1 MNYKG
6 PDLST
11 YWGDEEFAD
20 RRAMVLKNDQG
31 FYVELYKSDE
41 LIETRPL
48 YDHSERYAEDC
59 AENFVMGYF
68 L

>member
-11 YWGDEEFAD
+11 YWGDEQFKD
-20 RRAMVLKNDQG
+20 RRAMVMKNEQG
-31 FYVELYKSDE
+31 YYELYKSDN

-48 YDHSERYAEDC
+48 YEHSERYAEDC

-68 L
+68 